1 MSTRK
6 HVNHFTVG
14 QQQTTC
20 HNLITILRTPCYSLV
35 LLAKLA
41 FYHLRNISHIRKY
54 ISYHTTEILMHAFVK
69 SRLDFCNSLLYGIPQ
84 NVPKRLHSV
93 QNAAAGVVTLTGK
106 TEHFTPVLEGLH
118 WLPVEQ
124 RVIFKILLITYKVL
138 NNLTPAYLSE
148 LVKQYVLCRNLRS
161 SNPNLLVSMSYNLRA
176 FSCAGHALWNDLPQ
190 NIVTSS

>member
-106 TEHFTPVLEGLH
+106 TEHFTPILEGLH

-124 RVIFKILLITYKVL
+124 RVIFKIERFSFEYCKTKTKVITLANHKG
-138 NNLTPAYLSE
+138 NR
-148 LVKQYVLCRNLRS
+148 QYSGPIKTRS
-161 SNPNLLVSMSYNLRA
+161 NYM
-176 FSCAGHALWNDLPQ
+176 
-190 NIVTSS
+190 